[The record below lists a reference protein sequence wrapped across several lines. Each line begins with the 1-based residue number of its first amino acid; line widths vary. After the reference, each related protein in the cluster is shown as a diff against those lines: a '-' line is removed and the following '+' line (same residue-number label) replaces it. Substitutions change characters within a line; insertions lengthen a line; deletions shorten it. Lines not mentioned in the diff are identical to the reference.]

1 MILTEDKK
9 GILITALSAAG
20 FGAMPV
26 IAQFAYSY
34 GSNVTTLLF
43 LRFSIA
49 SFIFLLILKLSK
61 TTYDISKEDT
71 IRLIFLGAAGYGLLS
86 SLYFFGISLI
96 PASLSGFLLY
106 SYPAIV
112 TLLAFLGQEEP
123 LYRENF
129 ISLIVAIIG
138 LAMVLGPVFTTIN
151 LLGVGSI
158 LAAAFVYAIY
168 ILASNRVL
176 KRVNW
181 LPGSTVVTI
190 SAAFF
195 FLITGSFRGNLHLN
209 QISTEIML
217 SGIGLAIFS
226 TIVAVAGFY
235 LGISLIGP
243 SRASIV
249 SSVEPLVTVVLSALF
264 FAERL
269 TFTQFF
275 GGLLIILS
283 IIILNKFK
291 NYREKA
297 FDKSV

>member
-1 MILTEDKK
+1 MILSEDKK
-9 GILITALSAAG
+9 GILVTALSATG

-26 IAQFAYSY
+26 IAQIAYSY

-43 LRFSIA
+43 LRFTIA
-49 SFIFLLILKLSK
+49 SLIFLLILKLSNI
-61 TTYDISKEDT
+61 TYDISKEDT
-71 IRLIFLGAAGYGLLS
+71 FRLIVLGAAGYGLLS

-112 TLLAFLGQEEP
+112 TILAFLGREEP

-138 LAMVLGPVFTTIN
+138 LAMILGPVFTSIN

-158 LAAAFVYAIY
+158 LAAAFAYAIY

-181 LPGSTVVTI
+181 LSGSTVVTI

-195 FLITGSFRGNLHLN
+195 FLVTGIFRGNLHLN
-209 QISTEIML
+209 IISYEIML

-226 TIVAVAGFY
+226 TIIAVAGFY

-249 SSVEPLVTVVLSALF
+249 SSVEPLVTVVLSTLF

-291 NYREKA
+291 NYRQKP
-297 FDKSV
+297 FDKPV

>member
-1 MILTEDKK
+1 MILSKDKK
-9 GILITALSAAG
+9 GILVTALSATG

-43 LRFSIA
+43 LRFALA
-49 SFIFLLILKLSK
+49 SLIFLLILKLSNI
-61 TTYDISKEDT
+61 TYNISKEDT
-71 IRLIFLGAAGYGLLS
+71 VKLILLGAAGYGLMS

-112 TLLAFLGQEEP
+112 TILAFLGQEEP

-129 ISLIVAIIG
+129 ISLVVAITGIT
-138 LAMVLGPVFTTIN
+138 MILGPVFTSVD

-158 LAAAFVYAIY
+158 LLAACVYAIY

-181 LPGSTVVTI
+181 LSGSTVVSV
-190 SAAFF
+190 SAASF

-209 QISTEIML
+209 QVSTEILL
-217 SGIGLAIFS
+217 SGVGLAIFS

-249 SSVEPLVTVVLSALF
+249 SSVEPFVTVLFSALF

-269 TFTQFF
+269 TFIQFF

-291 NYREKA
+291 NYRQKT
-297 FDKSV
+297 FDKPV

>member
-1 MILTEDKK
+1 MFLTKDKK
-9 GILITALSAAG
+9 GILVTALSAAG

-34 GSNVTTLLF
+34 GSNVSTLLF
-43 LRFSIA
+43 LRFAIA
-49 SFIFLLILKLSK
+49 SIIFLLILKLSNI
-61 TTYDISKEDT
+61 TYNISKEDT
-71 IRLIFLGAAGYGLLS
+71 FKLIILGAAGYGLLS

-112 TLLAFLGQEEP
+112 TILAFLGREET

-158 LAAAFVYAIY
+158 LAAAFAYAIY

-181 LPGSTVVTI
+181 LSGSTVVTI
-190 SAAFF
+190 SAACF

-209 QISTEIML
+209 NLSLEVFL

-226 TIVAVAGFY
+226 TIIAVAGFY

-249 SSVEPLVTVVLSALF
+249 SSVEPLVTVLLSALF

-269 TFTQFF
+269 SFIQFF

-291 NYREKA
+291 NYRKKT
-297 FDKSV
+297 FDKQV

>member
-1 MILTEDKK
+1 MILTKDKK
-9 GILITALSAAG
+9 GILVTAMSAAG

-43 LRFSIA
+43 LRFTIA
-49 SFIFLLILKLSK
+49 SLIFFLILKLSNNP
-61 TTYDISKEDT
+61 YNISKEDT
-71 IRLIFLGAAGYGLLS
+71 IRLILLGAAGYGLLS
-86 SLYFFGISLI
+86 SLYFFGVSLI

-112 TLLAFLGQEEP
+112 TVLAFLGREEP

-129 ISLIVAIIG
+129 ISLIITIVG
-138 LAMVLGPVFTTIN
+138 LGMVLGPVFTSIN
-151 LLGVGSI
+151 LLGVASI
-158 LAAAFVYAIY
+158 LAAAFVYSLY

-181 LPGSTVVTI
+181 LSGSTVVTI

-195 FLITGSFRGNLHLN
+195 FLITGSLRGNLYLN
-209 QISTEIML
+209 NISLEIIL
-217 SGIGLAIFS
+217 SGIGLAVFS

-249 SSVEPLVTVVLSALF
+249 SSVEPLVTVMLSALF

-269 TFTQFF
+269 TFTQFL

-283 IIILNKFK
+283 IIILNRFK
-291 NYREKA
+291 NYRQKT

>member
-1 MILTEDKK
+1 MILTEDRK

-43 LRFSIA
+43 LRFAIA
-49 SFIFLLILKLSK
+49 SFIFLLILKLSN
-61 TTYDISKEDT
+61 TTYDISKKDT
-71 IRLIFLGAAGYGLLS
+71 IRLIFLGAVGYGLLS

>member
-1 MILTEDKK
+1 MILTKDKK

-43 LRFSIA
+43 LRFTIA
-49 SFIFLLILKLSK
+49 SFIFLLIMKLSNI
-61 TTYDISKEDT
+61 TYDISKEDT

-112 TLLAFLGQEEP
+112 TVLAFLGREEP

-138 LAMVLGPVFTTIN
+138 LAMVLGPVFTKIN

-209 QISTEIML
+209 QISSQIIF

-226 TIVAVAGFY
+226 TIIAVAGFY

-249 SSVEPLVTVVLSALF
+249 SSVEPLVTVLLSALF

-269 TFTQFF
+269 TVIQF
-275 GGLLIILS
+275 I
-283 IIILNKFK
+283 
-291 NYREKA
+291 
-297 FDKSV
+297 

>member
-1 MILTEDKK
+1 MTLSKDKK
-9 GILITALSAAG
+9 GILVTALSATG

-26 IAQFAYSY
+26 IAQVAYSY

-43 LRFSIA
+43 LRFAIA
-49 SFIFLLILKLSK
+49 SFIFLLILKLSNI
-61 TTYDISKEDT
+61 TYNISKEDT

-112 TLLAFLGQEEP
+112 TILAFLGKEES

-138 LAMVLGPVFTTIN
+138 LAMILGPVFTSIN

-158 LAAAFVYAIY
+158 LAAAFAYAIY

-181 LPGSTVVTI
+181 LSGSTVVTI

-195 FLITGSFRGNLHLN
+195 FLVTGSFRGNLHLSK
-209 QISTEIML
+209 ISLEIML
-217 SGIGLAIFS
+217 SGIGLAVFS
-226 TIVAVAGFY
+226 TIIAVAGFY

-249 SSVEPLVTVVLSALF
+249 SSVEPLVTVILSALF

-291 NYREKA
+291 NYRQKT
-297 FDKSV
+297 FDKPV

>member
-1 MILTEDKK
+1 MILTEDRK

-43 LRFSIA
+43 LRFAIA
-49 SFIFLLILKLSK
+49 SFIFLLILKLSN
-61 TTYDISKEDT
+61 TTYDISKKDT
-71 IRLIFLGAAGYGLLS
+71 IRLIFLGAVGYGLLS

-112 TLLAFLGQEEP
+112 TLLAFLGREEP

-195 FLITGSFRGNLHLN
+195 FLITGSFRGNLYLN

-226 TIVAVAGFY
+226 TIIAVAGFY

-249 SSVEPLVTVVLSALF
+249 SSIEPLVTVVLSALF

>member
-1 MILTEDKK
+1 MILTEDRK

-43 LRFSIA
+43 LRFAIA
-49 SFIFLLILKLSK
+49 SFIFLLILKLSN
-61 TTYDISKEDT
+61 TTYDISKKDT
-71 IRLIFLGAAGYGLLS
+71 IRLIFLGAVGYGLLS

-112 TLLAFLGQEEP
+112 TLLAFLGREEP

-190 SAAFF
+190 SASFF

-269 TFTQFF
+269 TFTQLF

-297 FDKSV
+297 FDKPV

>member
-1 MILTEDKK
+1 MILSEEKK
-9 GILITALSAAG
+9 GILVTALSAAG

-43 LRFSIA
+43 LRFTIA
-49 SFIFLLILKLSK
+49 GLIFLVILKLSNI
-61 TTYDISKEDT
+61 TFNISKEDT
-71 IRLIFLGAAGYGLLS
+71 IRLMFLGAAGYGLLS

-112 TLLAFLGQEEP
+112 TILAFLGREEP

-138 LAMVLGPVFTTIN
+138 LAMILGPVFTSIN

-158 LAAAFVYAIY
+158 LGAAFAYAIY
-168 ILASNRVL
+168 ILASNRIL

-181 LPGSTVVTI
+181 LSGSTVVTI

-209 QISTEIML
+209 KISIEILL

-226 TIVAVAGFY
+226 TIIAVAGFY

-249 SSVEPLVTVVLSALF
+249 SSIEPLVTVVLSALF

-291 NYREKA
+291 NQRQKV
-297 FDKSV
+297 FDKPV

>member
-1 MILTEDKK
+1 MILTKDKK
-9 GILITALSAAG
+9 GILVTAMSAAG

-43 LRFSIA
+43 LRFTIA
-49 SFIFLLILKLSK
+49 SLIFFLILKLSNNP
-61 TTYDISKEDT
+61 YNISKEDT
-71 IRLIFLGAAGYGLLS
+71 IRLILLGAAGYGLLS
-86 SLYFFGISLI
+86 SLYFFGVSLI

-112 TLLAFLGQEEP
+112 TVLAFLGREEP

-129 ISLIVAIIG
+129 ISLIITIVG
-138 LAMVLGPVFTTIN
+138 LGMVLGPVFTSIN
-151 LLGVGSI
+151 LLGVASI
-158 LAAAFVYAIY
+158 LAAAFVYALY

-181 LPGSTVVTI
+181 LSGSTVVTI

-195 FLITGSFRGNLHLN
+195 FLITGSLRGNLYLN
-209 QISTEIML
+209 NISLEIIL
-217 SGIGLAIFS
+217 SGIGLAVFS

-249 SSVEPLVTVVLSALF
+249 SSVEPLVTVMLSALF

-269 TFTQFF
+269 TFTQFL

-283 IIILNKFK
+283 IIILNRFK
-291 NYREKA
+291 NYRQKT

>member
-1 MILTEDKK
+1 MILSEDKK
-9 GILITALSAAG
+9 GILVTALSATG

-43 LRFSIA
+43 LRFTIA
-49 SFIFLLILKLSK
+49 SLIFLLILKLSNI
-61 TTYDISKEDT
+61 TYDISKEDT
-71 IRLIFLGAAGYGLLS
+71 FRLIVLGAAGYGLLS

-112 TLLAFLGQEEP
+112 TILAFLGREEP

-138 LAMVLGPVFTTIN
+138 LAMILGPVFTSIN

-158 LAAAFVYAIY
+158 LAAAFAYAIY

-181 LPGSTVVTI
+181 LSGSTVVTI

-195 FLITGSFRGNLHLN
+195 FLVTGIFRGNLHLN
-209 QISTEIML
+209 IISYEIML

-226 TIVAVAGFY
+226 TIIAVAGFY

-249 SSVEPLVTVVLSALF
+249 SSVEPLVTVVLSTLF

-291 NYREKA
+291 NYRQKP
-297 FDKSV
+297 FDKPV

>member
-1 MILTEDKK
+1 MILTKDKK
-9 GILITALSAAG
+9 GILVTAMSAAG

-43 LRFSIA
+43 LRFTIA
-49 SFIFLLILKLSK
+49 SLIFLLILKLSNNP
-61 TTYDISKEDT
+61 YNISKEDT
-71 IRLIFLGAAGYGLLS
+71 IRLILLGAAGYGLLS
-86 SLYFFGISLI
+86 SLYFFGVSLI

-112 TLLAFLGQEEP
+112 TVLAFLGREEP

-129 ISLIVAIIG
+129 ISLIITIVG
-138 LAMVLGPVFTTIN
+138 LGMVLGPVFTSIN
-151 LLGVGSI
+151 LLGVASI
-158 LAAAFVYAIY
+158 LAAAFVYALY

-181 LPGSTVVTI
+181 LSGSTVVTI

-195 FLITGSFRGNLHLN
+195 FLITGSLRGNLYLN
-209 QISTEIML
+209 NISLEIIL
-217 SGIGLAIFS
+217 SGIGLAVFS

-249 SSVEPLVTVVLSALF
+249 SSVEPLVTVMLSALF

-269 TFTQFF
+269 TLTQFL

-283 IIILNKFK
+283 IIILNRFK
-291 NYREKA
+291 NYRQKT

>member
-1 MILTEDKK
+1 MILTEDRK

-49 SFIFLLILKLSK
+49 SFIFLLILKLSN

>member
-1 MILTEDKK
+1 MILTEDRK

-43 LRFSIA
+43 LRFAIA
-49 SFIFLLILKLSK
+49 SFIFLLILKLSN
-61 TTYDISKEDT
+61 TTYDISKKDT
-71 IRLIFLGAAGYGLLS
+71 IRLIFLGAVGYGLLS

-112 TLLAFLGQEEP
+112 TLLAFLGREEP

-190 SAAFF
+190 SASFF
-195 FLITGSFRGNLHLN
+195 FLITGSFRGNLYLN
-209 QISTEIML
+209 QISTEIIL

-226 TIVAVAGFY
+226 TIIAVAGFY

-249 SSVEPLVTVVLSALF
+249 SSIEPLVTVVLSALF

>member
-269 TFTQFF
+269 TFTQLF

-297 FDKSV
+297 FDKPV